1 MEMLLG
7 HCGTNNAPRR
17 KFPCMWWLTHFF
29 WAIEMVNLDV
39 QYVERNKRFRAD
51 MTNLATILVLLDTYI
66 LVLSARTSTEYGMY
80 LNLVFLRKSLLQH
93 NMKKYLFHIY
103 KALSKVTVSC
113 QLLLLS
119 HFIIVLALCA

>member
-51 MTNLATILVLLDTYI
+51 MTNLATILVLLHTRSICSYY
-66 LVLSARTSTEYGMY
+66 VRVHVYEY
-80 LNLVFLRKSLLQH
+80 VFFFEFGILRKSFIY
-93 NMKKYLFHIY
+93 NMKKYLFSFTKLY
-103 KALSKVTVSC
+103 LK
-113 QLLLLS
+113 
-119 HFIIVLALCA
+119 